1 MTPRRIDAPA
11 EKSDN
16 LDPEALV
23 AFGDGLVTTD
33 PAVLEAQ
40 RAEHSARVT
49 QLRDETVARSKLAD
63 SLQQQAASIADDD
76 EAGFGA
82 GLVDEAA
89 EAPKAEAQQA
99 ESSAPSP
106 EKRRRSPRRR
116 STKKA
121 ASDEAK
127 AEGGADE
134 AKAEG
139 DADEAKAEGAKPAPR
154 RPSRP
159 RRSRAKKTVEAEG
172 AETKPETG
180 DAKPAK
186 PAAKKADASPEPA
199 PSTAEQSS

>member
-139 DADEAKAEGAKPAPR
+139 AKPAPR